1 MATQK
6 LTVPRATRI
15 DEDPAR
21 VLLRVGDDAG
31 LVPAAVDRE
40 ILNATAE
47 IMRKHWQPGQALK
60 FFLRGLRYQPA

>member
-1 MATQK
+1 
-6 LTVPRATRI
+6 
-15 DEDPAR
+15 
-21 VLLRVGDDAG
+21 LLRVGDDAG